1 MSNNNV
7 LAEMIAGRLDQARTR
22 AERSVRAASVA
33 RARAGQ
39 QPFPRFS
46 RSEVKEVRA
55 EARAQAKRMVAEL
68 TGKACG
74 PAGTAYDRAVKA

>member
-1 MSNNNV
+1 MSNKNV

-22 AERSVRAASVA
+22 AEQSVRAASVA

-39 QPFPRFS
+39 QPIPRLS
-46 RSEVKEVRA
+46 RAEVKEVRA

-68 TGKACG
+68 TGKA
-74 PAGTAYDRAVKA
+74 

>member
-7 LAEMIAGRLDQARTR
+7 LAEMIAGRLDEARTR
-22 AERSVRAASVA
+22 AEQSVRAASVA

-39 QPFPRFS
+39 QPFPRLS
-46 RSEVKEVRA
+46 RAEVKEVRA

-68 TGKACG
+68 TGKTCE
-74 PAGTAYDRAVKA
+74 PAATAYGRGVKA